1 MDTEQNVNIIT
12 PEDVEFKVPKAGM
25 KMGAKMEIH
34 KHTIITVLDV
44 KSEGKKDEA
53 AINLRRQ

>member
-25 KMGAKMEIH
+25 KMAAKMEIH
-34 KHTIITVLDV
+34 THTNNESIIIQ
-44 KSEGKKDEA
+44 G
-53 AINLRRQ
+53 